1 MMSIV
6 VDEDTTVYF
15 SRLAIVYI
23 SFCVECCGTSCMRL
37 QCCLQNS
44 SAAKGTDRCALV
56 SNGVKK
62 VVPKRYSQ
70 LLAEMQRSYNQGKGG
85 IVVFEC

>member
-1 MMSIV
+1 M
-6 VDEDTTVYF
+6 YF

-44 SAAKGTDRCALV
+44 SAVKGTDGCTLL

-62 VVPKRYSQ
+62 VVPKRYSK
-70 LLAEMQRSYNQGKGG
+70 LLAG
-85 IVVFEC
+85 ICKDVIFREKVALLVLDAKVVANSS